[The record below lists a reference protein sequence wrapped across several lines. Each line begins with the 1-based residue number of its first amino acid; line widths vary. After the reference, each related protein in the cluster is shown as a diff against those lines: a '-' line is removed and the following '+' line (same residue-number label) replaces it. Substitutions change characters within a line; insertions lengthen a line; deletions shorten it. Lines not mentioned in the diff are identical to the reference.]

1 MHAKLPLLNASQ
13 GSRVP
18 TQERAQERAFKGTKE
33 DGQRHGSQPS
43 IKSERDKE
51 ESS

>member
-1 MHAKLPLLNASQ
+1 MHAKLPPLDTSQ

-18 TQERAQERAFKGTKE
+18 TQERAFRDTSESN
-33 DGQRHGSQPS
+33 QRQGSPII
-43 IKSERDKE
+43 IKSERDGE